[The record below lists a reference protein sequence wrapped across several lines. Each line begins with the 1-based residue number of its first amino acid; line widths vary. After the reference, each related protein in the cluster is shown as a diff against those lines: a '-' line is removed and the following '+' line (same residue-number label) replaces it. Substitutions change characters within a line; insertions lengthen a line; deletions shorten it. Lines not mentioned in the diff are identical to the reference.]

1 MSREKALTLEA
12 LRVLDAIERR
22 GSFAAAADELGKVPS
37 ALSYTMQKLEDELD
51 LALFDRSG
59 HKTQFTPVGRLVLER
74 GRQLLLAASRLVE
87 DARSLE
93 LGWETQLTLA
103 IDAIMP
109 SQLLFPALDALS
121 QQTDTDIKL
130 AHEVLA
136 GTWEALET
144 ERADMAITPLRKDA
158 IVSPGIKTQFLY
170 RETFI
175 YVAHPQHPI
184 HQETGPLTE
193 EILSRYRAIAVAD
206 SARFKPPL
214 TFRLFDK
221 QSRLTVGTMQ
231 DKIIAL
237 KAGLGISS
245 VPQHWLGDMLE
256 RGELKEVAGSNRET
270 TDVVLAWRRDAMGK
284 AKSWLIRQIPA
295 LFPQGK

>member
-22 GSFAAAADELGKVPS
+22 GSFAAAAEELGKVPS
-37 ALSYTMQKLEDELD
+37 ALSYTIQKLEDELD

-59 HKTQFTPVGRLVLER
+59 HKTQFTPVGRLMLER
-74 GRQLLLAASRLVE
+74 GRQLLFAANQLVD
-87 DARSLE
+87 DARALE
-93 LGWETQLTLA
+93 RGWETRLTVA

-109 SQLLFPALDALS
+109 SQLLFPVLDALS
-121 QQTDTDIKL
+121 RQTETDIKL

-144 ERADMAITPLRKDA
+144 GRADLAITPLRADS
-158 IVSPGIKTQFLY
+158 VRSPGIKTQFLY
-170 RETFI
+170 HETFV
-175 YVAHPQHPI
+175 YVAHPAHPI
-184 HQETGPLTE
+184 HQEPGPLTE
-193 EILSRYRAIAVAD
+193 DIFSRYRAIAVAD
-206 SARFKPPL
+206 TARFKPPL

-221 QSRLTVGTMQ
+221 QSRLTVSTMQ
-231 DKIIAL
+231 DKITAV

-245 VPQHWLGDMLE
+245 VPLSWLGDMLE
-256 RGELKEVAGSNRET
+256 TGELKEVSASCRET

-284 AKSWLIRQIPA
+284 AKSWLIRQIPT
-295 LFPQGK
+295 LFQDNK

>member
-37 ALSYTMQKLEDELD
+37 ALSYTIQKLEDELD

-59 HKTQFTPVGRLVLER
+59 HKTQFTPVGRLLLER
-74 GRQLLLAASRLVE
+74 GRQLLHAATQLVE
-87 DARSLE
+87 DARALE
-93 LGWETQLTLA
+93 RGWETRITLA
-103 IDAIMP
+103 VDAIMP
-109 SQLLFPALDALS
+109 SERLFPVLDALS
-121 QQTDTDIKL
+121 RQTETDIKL

-144 ERADMAITPLRKDA
+144 GRADLAITPLREDA
-158 IVSPGIKTQFLY
+158 VMSPGIKTQFLY
-170 RETFI
+170 QETFV
-175 YVAHPQHPI
+175 YVAHPDHPI

-193 EILSRYRAIAVAD
+193 EVLSRYRAIAVAD
-206 SARFKPPL
+206 TARFKPPL

-221 QSRLTVGTMQ
+221 QSRLTVSTMQ
-231 DKIIAL
+231 DKITAV

-245 VPQHWLGDMLE
+245 VPLSWLGDMLE
-256 RGELKEVAGSNRET
+256 KGELKEVSTSCRET

-295 LFPQGK
+295 LFQQQ

>member
-1 MSREKALTLEA
+1 MSREKSLTLEA

-59 HKTQFTPVGRLVLER
+59 HKTQFTPVGRLMLER
-74 GRQLLLAASRLVE
+74 GRQLLHAASQLVE
-87 DARSLE
+87 DARALE

-109 SQLLFPALDALS
+109 SQRLFPVLDALS
-121 QQTDTDIKL
+121 KQTETDIKL

-144 ERADMAITPLRKDA
+144 GRADLAITPLRNNT
-158 IVSPGIKTQFLY
+158 VLSPAIKTCFLY
-170 RETFI
+170 QETFI
-175 YVAHPQHPI
+175 YVAHPEHPI
-184 HQETGPLTE
+184 HQEPGPLTE
-193 EILSRYRAIAVAD
+193 EVLSRYRAIAVAD
-206 SARFKPPL
+206 TARLKPPL
-214 TFRLFDK
+214 TYRLFDK
-221 QSRLTVGTMQ
+221 QSRLTVSTMQ

-245 VPQHWLGDMLE
+245 IPQCWLEDMLE
-256 RGELKEVAGSNRET
+256 KGELKEVAGSSRET
-270 TDVVLAWRRDAMGK
+270 TEVVLAWRRDAMGK

-295 LFPQGK
+295 LFRRDE